1 MKIISIANRKGGVGK
16 TVISANLAYELSKMG
31 YLVLMV
37 DLDSQC
43 DLSKIYLQGDYEG
56 GNIFHLLRQQCSI
69 DNACL
74 EVGEN
79 LYLIP
84 GSRDIVHFDFRGS
97 EGILL
102 HYLRNERLEEVD
114 FVIIDHPPALSESA
128 LAGFVASDEVVIV
141 SDAEAF
147 SVANLGQLLDDLA
160 HIQKVMNRDLHILGI
175 LVNKIDRRR
184 KLTKVMVEEVYN
196 SFGNS
201 VFRASVGYDSA
212 VPTAIRKGVPV
223 RKLAWHS
230 RALGQIRHLT
240 KEVIERLGMAN
251 GNG

>member
-16 TVISANLAYELSKMG
+16 TVISGNIAYELSRMG

-37 DLDSQC
+37 DIDSQC
-43 DLSKIYLQGDYEG
+43 DLSKIYRPDGYG
-56 GNIFHLLRQQCSI
+56 GNDIFHLLRQQCRV
-69 DNACL
+69 DDACV
-74 EVGEN
+74 EVSDN

-84 GSRDIVHFDFRGS
+84 GSRDIVHFDFSGT

-102 HYLRNERLEEVD
+102 HYLKQEYLKYVD

-141 SDAEAF
+141 SDAEEF

-160 HIQKVMNRDLHILGI
+160 HIKEAMKCNLHILGI

-184 KLTKVMVEEVYN
+184 KLTTVMVNELYK
-196 SFGNS
+196 SFGNAEQKRGNRDVVS
-201 VFRASVGYDSA
+201 G
-212 VPTAIRKGVPV
+212 K
-223 RKLAWHS
+223 
-230 RALGQIRHLT
+230 
-240 KEVIERLGMAN
+240 ERLYAR
-251 GNG
+251 

>member
-16 TVISANLAYELSKMG
+16 TVISGNIAYELSKKG

-43 DLSKIYLQGDYEG
+43 DLSKIYLPKSYEG
-56 GNIFHLLRQQCSI
+56 GNIFQLLRQQCPLA
-69 DNACL
+69 DACV

-102 HYLRNERLEEVD
+102 HYLKDTDLLGEVD

-147 SVANLGQLLDDLA
+147 GVANLG
-160 HIQKVMNRDLHILGI
+160 
-175 LVNKIDRRR
+175 
-184 KLTKVMVEEVYN
+184 
-196 SFGNS
+196 
-201 VFRASVGYDSA
+201 
-212 VPTAIRKGVPV
+212 
-223 RKLAWHS
+223 
-230 RALGQIRHLT
+230 
-240 KEVIERLGMAN
+240 
-251 GNG
+251 